1 MVMRFKKLLKL
12 VGYTLGDSFDNTMS
26 KIVSKLIFKRIYLT
40 CDMQFLFLFQ
50 NIHFCTNFIFYFFK
64 FNLNIFFWF
73 QICISVPLAF
83 HILHKEILRIIL
95 RQLLHNRIHLRVA
108 LLNNLL
114 RILLTLKLRIF
125 LLNKDLVH
133 HLHHVLHVLLL
144 LPYSTL
150 KVKQNFMI
158 DLDLKVLLLVAA
170 MTVFKRSIF
179 LDGLNSLCSR
189 GWFSNS
195 LS

>member
-1 MVMRFKKLLKL
+1 MINYLALLTPT
-12 VGYTLGDSFDNTMS
+12 VA
-26 KIVSKLIFKRIYLT
+26 
-40 CDMQFLFLFQ
+40 
-50 NIHFCTNFIFYFFK
+50 
-64 FNLNIFFWF
+64 LNVLLSVIFFLN
-73 QICISVPLAF
+73 SASSLAF
-83 HILHKEILRIIL
+83 YILHKEILRIIL

-144 LPYSTL
+144 LPYRTL

-195 LS
+195 LSQVILRHTLVKRLT